1 LPVSTARLTIFQ
13 PASDAARIGYDRP
26 ASLLSRIGVTN
37 LDAAATN
44 TADALATFVE
54 TLTGTTA

>member
-1 LPVSTARLTIFQ
+1 MLHG
-13 PASDAARIGYDRP
+13 IGYDRP